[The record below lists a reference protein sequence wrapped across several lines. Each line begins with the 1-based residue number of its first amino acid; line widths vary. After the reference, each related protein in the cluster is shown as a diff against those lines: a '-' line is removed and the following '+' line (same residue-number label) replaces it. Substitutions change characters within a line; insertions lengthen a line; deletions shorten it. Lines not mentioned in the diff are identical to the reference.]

1 MSPLEGVAEDAT
13 KRSDSWLKRG
23 EGFPLFFFAFLFFF
37 VLRLRFIFSI
47 IKVNNI
53 LFFWRL
59 IVEATISV
67 EEKLIGVLEE
77 ESQLLDDILSLQ
89 GAVRLC
95 VKKRKWNELE
105 KNLSELQAKGDRFSE
120 LDLMREELS
129 AGKNLYT
136 DSNIA
141 VCSNAVRSKLV
152 KSKIENQ
159 VLNEYVSTTRKFL
172 QRVFDDALPESRNKI
187 YDRYGRIVKNEAS
200 SLILNQVI

>member
-1 MSPLEGVAEDAT
+1 M
-13 KRSDSWLKRG
+13 
-23 EGFPLFFFAFLFFF
+23 
-37 VLRLRFIFSI
+37 
-47 IKVNNI
+47 
-53 LFFWRL
+53 
-59 IVEATISV
+59 EATISV

-120 LDLMREELS
+120 LDLMREKLS
-129 AGKNLYT
+129 AEKNLYT
-136 DSNIA
+136 DSNVA
-141 VCSNAVRSKLV
+141 VCSNVVRSKLV

>member
-1 MSPLEGVAEDAT
+1 MVFGKHINKYYLNYLHWLVLGAVTLLFVDFFQLKLPELYRMVIDGMREGEVVLT
-13 KRSDSWLKRG
+13 PG
-23 EGFPLFFFAFLFFF
+23 EAAVPFDMNF
-37 VLRLRFIFSI
+37 VLEKICLPLLFIAVIMVIGRFLWRICFYGSA
-47 IKVNNI
+47 IKV
-53 LFFWRL
+53 
-59 IVEATISV
+59 ET
-67 EEKLIGVLEE
+67 
-77 ESQLLDDILSLQ
+77 DI
-89 GAVRLC
+89 R
-95 VKKRKWNELE
+95 
-105 KNLSELQAKGDRFSE
+105 
-120 LDLMREELS
+120 REMFS

>member
-1 MSPLEGVAEDAT
+1 M
-13 KRSDSWLKRG
+13 
-23 EGFPLFFFAFLFFF
+23 
-37 VLRLRFIFSI
+37 
-47 IKVNNI
+47 
-53 LFFWRL
+53 
-59 IVEATISV
+59 EATISV

-187 YDRYGRIVKNEAS
+187 YDRYGRIVKKETR

>member
-1 MSPLEGVAEDAT
+1 M
-13 KRSDSWLKRG
+13 
-23 EGFPLFFFAFLFFF
+23 
-37 VLRLRFIFSI
+37 
-47 IKVNNI
+47 
-53 LFFWRL
+53 
-59 IVEATISV
+59 EANVSV

-89 GAVRLC
+89 GVVRLC

-120 LDLMREELS
+120 LDLMREKLS
-129 AGKNLYT
+129 AEKNLYD
-136 DSNIA
+136 DSNVA
-141 VCSNAVRSKLV
+141 VCSNVVRSKLV

>member
-1 MSPLEGVAEDAT
+1 M
-13 KRSDSWLKRG
+13 
-23 EGFPLFFFAFLFFF
+23 
-37 VLRLRFIFSI
+37 
-47 IKVNNI
+47 
-53 LFFWRL
+53 
-59 IVEATISV
+59 EATISV

-105 KNLSELQAKGDRFSE
+105 KNLSELQTKGDRFSE
-120 LDLMREELS
+120 LDLMREKLS
-129 AGKNLYT
+129 AEKNLYT

>member
-1 MSPLEGVAEDAT
+1 M
-13 KRSDSWLKRG
+13 
-23 EGFPLFFFAFLFFF
+23 
-37 VLRLRFIFSI
+37 
-47 IKVNNI
+47 
-53 LFFWRL
+53 
-59 IVEATISV
+59 EATISV

-120 LDLMREELS
+120 LDLMREKLS
-129 AGKNLYT
+129 AEKNLYT
-136 DSNIA
+136 DSNVA
-141 VCSNAVRSKLV
+141 VCSNVVRSKLV

-187 YDRYGRIVKNEAS
+187 YDRYGRIVKKETR

>member
-1 MSPLEGVAEDAT
+1 M
-13 KRSDSWLKRG
+13 
-23 EGFPLFFFAFLFFF
+23 
-37 VLRLRFIFSI
+37 
-47 IKVNNI
+47 
-53 LFFWRL
+53 
-59 IVEATISV
+59 EANISV

-89 GAVRLC
+89 QAVRLC

-105 KNLSELQAKGDRFSE
+105 KNLLELQAKGDRFSE
-120 LDLMREELS
+120 LDLMRERLS
-129 AGKNLYT
+129 AGKNLYA
-136 DSNIA
+136 DSNVS

-187 YDRYGRIVKNEAS
+187 YDRYGRIVKKETC

>member
-1 MSPLEGVAEDAT
+1 M
-13 KRSDSWLKRG
+13 
-23 EGFPLFFFAFLFFF
+23 
-37 VLRLRFIFSI
+37 
-47 IKVNNI
+47 
-53 LFFWRL
+53 
-59 IVEATISV
+59 EANVSV

-89 GAVRLC
+89 GVVRLR

-105 KNLSELQAKGDRFSE
+105 KNLSELQTKGDRFSE
-120 LDLMREELS
+120 LDLMREKLS
-129 AGKNLYT
+129 AEKNLYT
-136 DSNIA
+136 DSNVA
-141 VCSNAVRSKLV
+141 VCSNVVRSKLV

-187 YDRYGRIVKNEAS
+187 YDRYGRIVKKETR

>member
-1 MSPLEGVAEDAT
+1 M
-13 KRSDSWLKRG
+13 
-23 EGFPLFFFAFLFFF
+23 
-37 VLRLRFIFSI
+37 
-47 IKVNNI
+47 
-53 LFFWRL
+53 
-59 IVEATISV
+59 EANVSV

-89 GAVRLC
+89 GVVRLC

-105 KNLSELQAKGDRFSE
+105 KNLSELQTKGDRFSE
-120 LDLMREELS
+120 LDLMREKLS
-129 AGKNLYT
+129 AEKSLYT
-136 DSNIA
+136 DSNVA
-141 VCSNAVRSKLV
+141 VCSNVVRSKLV

-187 YDRYGRIVKNEAS
+187 YDRYGRIVKKETR

>member
-1 MSPLEGVAEDAT
+1 M
-13 KRSDSWLKRG
+13 
-23 EGFPLFFFAFLFFF
+23 
-37 VLRLRFIFSI
+37 
-47 IKVNNI
+47 
-53 LFFWRL
+53 
-59 IVEATISV
+59 EATISV

-129 AGKNLYT
+129 AGKNLYD

-141 VCSNAVRSKLV
+141 VCSNVVRSKLV

>member
-1 MSPLEGVAEDAT
+1 M
-13 KRSDSWLKRG
+13 
-23 EGFPLFFFAFLFFF
+23 
-37 VLRLRFIFSI
+37 
-47 IKVNNI
+47 
-53 LFFWRL
+53 
-59 IVEATISV
+59 EATISV

-105 KNLSELQAKGDRFSE
+105 KNLSELQTKGDRFSE
-120 LDLMREELS
+120 LDLMREKLS
-129 AGKNLYT
+129 AEKNLYT
-136 DSNIA
+136 DSNVA
-141 VCSNAVRSKLV
+141 VCSNVVRSKLV

-187 YDRYGRIVKNEAS
+187 YDRYGRIVKKETR

>member
-1 MSPLEGVAEDAT
+1 M
-13 KRSDSWLKRG
+13 
-23 EGFPLFFFAFLFFF
+23 
-37 VLRLRFIFSI
+37 
-47 IKVNNI
+47 
-53 LFFWRL
+53 
-59 IVEATISV
+59 EANVSV

-89 GAVRLC
+89 GVVRLC

-105 KNLSELQAKGDRFSE
+105 KNLSELQTKGDRFSE
-120 LDLMREELS
+120 LDLMREKLS
-129 AGKNLYT
+129 AEKNLYT
-136 DSNIA
+136 DSNVA
-141 VCSNAVRSKLV
+141 VCSNVVRSKLV

>member
-1 MSPLEGVAEDAT
+1 M
-13 KRSDSWLKRG
+13 
-23 EGFPLFFFAFLFFF
+23 
-37 VLRLRFIFSI
+37 
-47 IKVNNI
+47 
-53 LFFWRL
+53 
-59 IVEATISV
+59 EATISV